1 LPFFVTNVLDRLMM
15 ETFAVVAKYMDSVVR
30 YAMLP
35 LEEILTSAYFAV
47 MEVIHNIWQ
56 PGLVKNLFVQRD
68 VVVIVWIKQLNE
80 LQCNVTINGEII
92 LESQSPSFVEQPK
105 RIANLRV

>member
-1 LPFFVTNVLDRLMM
+1 MM
-15 ETFAVVAKYMDSVVR
+15 ETFAVVAKYTASVVR

-68 VVVIVWIKQLNE
+68 VVVIAWKEQINE
-80 LQCNVTINGEII
+80 LQQLQSNVTNVGEIT
-92 LESQSPSFVEQPK
+92 LELTVIRGIQQK
-105 RIANLRV
+105 KIANLRV